1 MFQPFYLP
9 DSSVILHHILNY
21 MHMRVHA
28 VGTHKVFQYLF
39 HEFHILNQI
48 KVKVKIKVNA
58 DDEESQFHNF
68 LSSRLALLANI

>member
-28 VGTHKVFQYLF
+28 VGTQSISISVWHDFT
-39 HEFHILNQI
+39 
-48 KVKVKIKVNA
+48 
-58 DDEESQFHNF
+58 NF
-68 LSSRLALLANI
+68 IY